1 MFPKFDFKDVFQQNL
16 TTNKEKIMAKSTF
29 TARIS
34 NCTMSIALD
43 VRHPKGE
50 TYPVCVRYCINT
62 KRMYHPIG
70 DYCTSEDFTAIMNTE
85 FIQHRSAV
93 QVTTCSF
100 LTILQVIAVGFRSRL
115 TIYSI
120 HEITNRYGNWFMLK
134 HTICIVT
141 DSSTGLHVARQQS

>member
-1 MFPKFDFKDVFQQNL
+1 
-16 TTNKEKIMAKSTF
+16 MAKSTF

-70 DYCTSEDFTAIMNTE
+70 DS
-85 FIQHRSAV
+85 
-93 QVTTCSF
+93 
-100 LTILQVIAVGFRSRL
+100 
-115 TIYSI
+115 
-120 HEITNRYGNWFMLK
+120 LK
-134 HTICIVT
+134 IWNIKKKHNFAP
-141 DSSTGLHVARQQS
+141 DKLK